1 METRF
6 DPAKSVANLRK
17 HGVSLELA
25 FQLDDDAALVAEDTS
40 ARGEQR
46 FVAIGPIGD
55 ELYVLVYTERDNDIR
70 PISLRMAERS
80 ERKLY
85 RDAF

>member
-1 METRF
+1 MK
-6 DPAKSVANLRK
+6 DAANLRK

-25 FQLDDDAALVAEDTS
+25 FELDVDAALTAEDTS
-40 ARGEQR
+40 ARGERR

-55 ELYVLVYTERDNDIR
+55 ELYVLVYTERDDDIR
-70 PISLRMAERS
+70 PISLRKATKS

-85 RDAF
+85 RDDCDVP

>member
-6 DPAKSVANLRK
+6 DPAKSAANLRK

-25 FQLDDDAALVAEDTS
+25 FELDVYAALVAEDRS
-40 ARGEQR
+40 AGGEQR